1 MTHVNRLPALV
12 SLHHV
17 SFQFANGET
26 LLEDLDLS
34 IDHTPTGIVG
44 RNGLGKSILAKLI
57 ARRLAPSSGRLNGS
71 ATVAYVPQTLAVQ
84 PGESLAD
91 ITRTA
96 SALAALERMAHGE
109 ALADDLELID
119 DRWDLAE
126 RLRTALDAA
135 GLPQLRADT
144 PADQLSG
151 GQLARVAV
159 IGALLAAPQLLILDE
174 PTNHLDRAGRA
185 WLLQVL
191 KEWQGGLVVVSH
203 DRQLLNTM
211 QRIIELSPLGT
222 RAFGGNYDAYR
233 LQRDAEQHAALAALE
248 HARLERSRERRRLQ
262 KDHDSLQRSAARAR
276 KYAETA
282 NVSRFTKARW
292 KGAATEIVSTVRSA
306 HHAHK
311 NELDAQ
317 VRKAYERVVDETP
330 TLLALPGSALPNGRN
345 VLTLQNAQLP
355 WLDPQAPAS
364 YVTLNVS
371 GPVRI
376 AIQGPNGCGKST
388 LLKLLAGEW
397 HAVSGECAVYVPS
410 AYIDQHL
417 AHLNDH
423 RTVLEQLN
431 LLDTPLAEAELRTR
445 LALLQLDAV
454 RVTQPCGQL
463 SGGARLKAAMAIA
476 LWQKVPAQ
484 VLLLDE
490 PTNHLDLE
498 SVLAFEQALRGFTG
512 AMLVVSHDE
521 AFVQAIKPTHV
532 LAWHAEGW
540 RLVLK

>member
-17 SFQFANGET
+17 YFQFANGET

-57 ARRLAPSSGRLNGS
+57 AGRLAPSSGRLDGS
-71 ATVAYVPQTLAVQ
+71 ATVAYVPQALAVQ
-84 PGESLAD
+84 PGETLAD
-91 ITRTA
+91 ITCTA
-96 SALAALERMAHGE
+96 TALAALKRMAQGE
-109 ALADDLELID
+109 ALSDDLELID

-126 RLRTALDAA
+126 CVRTALDAA
-135 GLPQLRADT
+135 GLPQLCADT

-211 QRIIELSPLGT
+211 QRIIELSPLGA
-222 RAFGGNYDAYR
+222 RVYGGNYDAYR
-233 LQRDAEQHAALAALE
+233 LQRDTEQHAAIAALE

-345 VLTLQNAQLP
+345 VLTLQKAQLP
-355 WLDPQAPAS
+355 WLDSQAPAS

-388 LLKLLAGEW
+388 LLKLLAGDW
-397 HAVSGECAVYVPS
+397 HAVSGECTVHVPS

-417 AHLNDH
+417 TQLNDH

-431 LLDTPLAEAELRTR
+431 RLDTPLAEAELRTR

-463 SGGARLKAAMAIA
+463 SGGERLKAAMAIA
-476 LWQKVPAQ
+476 LWQKMPAQ

-498 SVLAFEQALRGFTG
+498 SMLAFEQALRGFNG

-540 RLVLK
+540 RLVLT